1 MKKYYVFKSLD
12 LNSLYMTPGSME
24 DLACEI
30 AAFVSQGAEAKQNL
44 ISYSEDNSQ
53 ATWEVLK
60 KTPCFTLEIDNVKA
74 EIWKKEARQLVGLAR
89 NIDIAIG
96 NAYSEIVN
104 SVRDFDNACEH
115 SENFQDVRVFD
126 DLGLDAAFEILEN
139 NSEYSVLNIVE
150 EIFKVTAF

>member
-1 MKKYYVFKSLD
+1 MTKYYVFKSLD

-30 AAFVSQGAEAKQNL
+30 AAFVSQWTFTKQNL
-44 ISYSEDNSQ
+44 ISYSESNSQ
-53 ATWEVLK
+53 SAWVALQK
-60 KTPCFTLEIDNVKA
+60 MPSYTLEIDDAKA
-74 EIWKKEARQLVGLAR
+74 EIWKKEARQLVELAR

-115 SENFQDVRVFD
+115 SENFQDARVFD
-126 DLGLDAAFEILEN
+126 NLGLDAAFEILEN

-150 EIFKVTAF
+150 EIFKVRAF

>member
-1 MKKYYVFKSLD
+1 MAQYWLQIVAHFALQF
-12 LNSLYMTPGSME
+12 NT
-24 DLACEI
+24 
-30 AAFVSQGAEAKQNL
+30 EAKQNL

-60 KTPCFTLEIDNVKA
+60 RTPCFTLEIDNVKA

-139 NSEYSVLNIVE
+139 NSEYSILNIIE
-150 EIFKVTAF
+150 EIFKVTRSNS